1 MKNLHKAP
9 LLDLLSNVNMS
20 RICFVS
26 SSVSQK
32 GAPSLNVLV
41 SVRLRLDQANL
52 AERVKGP
59 FLAGL
64 CLIAIS

>member
-1 MKNLHKAP
+1 
-9 LLDLLSNVNMS
+9 MS
-20 RICFVS
+20 RFVS
-26 SSVSQK
+26 FQLSFAK
-32 GAPSLNVLV
+32 GASSLNVLV
-41 SVRLRLDQANL
+41 SVRLKLDQANL